1 MRMRLKRKHE
11 MDIKKTTWISI
22 TANVLQI
29 VLMLL
34 ILAELLIEGKASVMI
49 RTAAVVTFVVIAAG
63 AAVDISDA
71 LAQRRL
77 LQQMDDMDAT
87 IDDLETLNNK
97 IRAQRHDFLNHLQV
111 VYGLMEMEEYQEA
124 GAYIEKVYGDITA
137 LSRTLKTAN
146 PSINALLQVKMG
158 ACEQA
163 RIQMQLNIR
172 SRWENLPMPGWE
184 MCKVL
189 GNLIDNA
196 MDALQEVDQRC
207 LTITLT
213 ENLHHFCFT
222 VANNGPMIP
231 VQSQKAIFDA
241 GVTGK
246 GSGHGMGLYIV
257 QETMK
262 KYGGDISLSSTPEET
277 SFSGYV
283 PREIRNPE
291 ENTRD
296 DQ

>member
-1 MRMRLKRKHE
+1 MRTGR
-11 MDIKKTTWISI
+11 
-22 TANVLQI
+22 
-29 VLMLL
+29 
-34 ILAELLIEGKASVMI
+34 
-49 RTAAVVTFVVIAAG
+49 
-63 AAVDISDA
+63 
-71 LAQRRL
+71 
-77 LQQMDDMDAT
+77 
-87 IDDLETLNNK
+87 
-97 IRAQRHDFLNHLQV
+97 
-111 VYGLMEMEEYQEA
+111 
-124 GAYIEKVYGDITA
+124 
-137 LSRTLKTAN
+137 
-146 PSINALLQVKMG
+146 
-158 ACEQA
+158 
-163 RIQMQLNIR
+163 
-172 SRWENLPMPGWE
+172 
-184 MCKVL
+184 
-189 GNLIDNA
+189 LIDNA

>member
-163 RIQMQLNIR
+163 GIQMQLNIR
-172 SRWENLPMPGWE
+172 SRCENLPMPGW
-184 MCKVL
+184 
-189 GNLIDNA
+189 
-196 MDALQEVDQRC
+196 
-207 LTITLT
+207 
-213 ENLHHFCFT
+213 
-222 VANNGPMIP
+222 
-231 VQSQKAIFDA
+231 AI
-241 GVTGK
+241 
-246 GSGHGMGLYIV
+246 
-257 QETMK
+257 
-262 KYGGDISLSSTPEET
+262 
-277 SFSGYV
+277 
-283 PREIRNPE
+283 
-291 ENTRD
+291 
-296 DQ
+296 